1 MAKKQ
6 ARDKQPKE
14 PKTDWAFWSQEEKK
28 LLAKCFIEI
37 SEDPKNESD
46 QARDTFWYKILTIY
60 NQQADELGFKTR
72 NKNMLTGKWTPMN
85 RDVQKFNEIYNQT
98 ALLSGEN
105 EEKLYTQVLSLFRNQ
120 NNVEFRHRDACLF
133 LKDKYKRTNPESTQA
148 RRTRG
153 RVTGEDEPEMFGDDA
168 IPRLS
173 GDLRK
178 SKSKRSSAS
187 SSANSGSSKHR
198 LTEFFQEQIQLDC
211 EAKKES
217 LDREL
222 AARLVVVEFQKRNED
237 LNNLTFD
244 TTGMNPDDAAKIEA
258 LKEKTWT
265 TYFNF

>member
-14 PKTDWAFWSQEEKK
+14 LKTDRAFWSQEEEK

-37 SEDPKNESD
+37 SEDPKNVSD

-72 NKNMLTGKWTPMN
+72 NKNMLTGKW
-85 RDVQKFNEIYNQT
+85 
-98 ALLSGEN
+98 A
-105 EEKLYTQVLSLFRNQ
+105 
-120 NNVEFRHRDACLF
+120 
-133 LKDKYKRTNPESTQA
+133 NPESTKA

-168 IPRLS
+168 IPRPS
-173 GDLRK
+173 GAPRK
-178 SKSKRSSAS
+178 SKSQRSSAS
-187 SSANSGSSKHR
+187 SSATFGSSKNR
-198 LTEFFQEQIQLDC
+198 VTEFFQEQIQLDR

-222 AARLVVVEFQKRNED
+222 AARLAVIELQKRNED
-237 LNNLTFD
+237 LKIFTFD
-244 TTGMNPDDAAKIEA
+244 TTRMNPDDAAKIEA
-258 LKEKTWT
+258 LKDKTRA